1 MNSFERSWEL
11 TKASW
16 RVLNH
21 DRELLLFPILSVVF
35 SAAFVVAILFP
46 TVILALLNE
55 ASVAFAFPFY
65 VSVFV
70 MYFGLA
76 FIATFFN
83 TCVVYTTKTRFE
95 GKNATFGESIR
106 FSLSR
111 MHLIFYWSLVAA
123 TVGIIL
129 RMLEN
134 AAQKSRG
141 RFIIRMVVSMLGAAW
156 SIVTLFVVPGMV
168 YYGLGP
174 FDAIKKSIGAIR
186 KTWGE
191 NLIAYLGFGFAQ
203 MVFLIVGIL
212 AFIPLFFLFLAF
224 GPLGVVLVILLG
236 ILYVVAVV
244 LVFGI
249 LKSIFHTALFV
260 YAEKGKVPS
269 GYSKEMLKGAFQRT
283 PSKSPI

>member
-1 MNSFERSWEL
+1 MNAFSRSWEV

-16 RVLNH
+16 HVLRQ
-21 DRELLLFPILSVVF
+21 DKELLLFPVLSVVF
-35 SAAFVVAILFP
+35 SIAFVIAIIFP
-46 TVILALLNE
+46 TVILAILNE
-55 ASVAFAFPFY
+55 VSVVFAFPLY
-65 VSVFV
+65 VSLFL

-95 GKNATFGESIR
+95 GKNATFGDSMR
-106 FSLSR
+106 FSFSKV
-111 MHLIFYWSLVAA
+111 HLIFYWSLVAA

-134 AAQKSRG
+134 FAQKSRG
-141 RFIIRMVVSMLGAAW
+141 GFLIRIVVSMLGAAW

-174 FDAIKKSIGAIR
+174 FDAIKKSLSAIK

-191 NLIAYLGFGFAQ
+191 NLIAYLGFGLAQ
-203 MVFLIVGIL
+203 MVLIVVGIFVL
-212 AFIPLFFLFLAF
+212 IPLFFLFLVL
-224 GPLGVVLVILLG
+224 GPLGIVLVIVLG
-236 ILYVVAVV
+236 ILYMVAVV

-269 GYSKEMLKGAFQRT
+269 GYSKEMLKGAFVRKT
-283 PSKSPI
+283 GI

>member
-1 MNSFERSWEL
+1 MNSFSRSWEL

-16 RVLNH
+16 HVLRA
-21 DRELLLFPILSVVF
+21 DKELLLFPVLSVFF
-35 SAAFVVAILFP
+35 SIAFVIALLFP
-46 TVILALLNE
+46 TVILAILNE
-55 ASVAFAFPFY
+55 VSVAFAFPFY
-65 VSVFV
+65 LILFAI
-70 MYFGLA
+70 YFGLA

-83 TCVVYTTKTRFE
+83 TCVVYTTKIRFE

-106 FSLSR
+106 FSFSR
-111 MHLIFYWSLVAA
+111 LHLIFYWSVVSA

-129 RMLEN
+129 RLLEN
-134 AAQKSRG
+134 AARSRRG
-141 RFIIRMVVSMLGAAW
+141 GFLARIVVSMLGAAW

-174 FDAIKKSIGAIR
+174 FDAIRKSISAIK

-203 MVFLIVGIL
+203 FMCLLVGVV
-212 AFIPLFFLFLAF
+212 AFIPLFFLFLLM
-224 GPLGVVLVILLG
+224 GPLGIVLLVLLG
-236 ILYVVAVV
+236 ILYITAVV

-260 YAEKGKVPS
+260 YAEKGKVPT
-269 GYSKEMLKGAFQRT
+269 GYSKEMLKGAFVG
-283 PSKSPI
+283 KAGI